1 MEKYH
6 WTAKH
11 GDILPPFFP
20 VVAKFIHLFQSN
32 NHAHF
37 NSKTEFE
44 FEFIVNS
51 KENDAG
57 LATYFNFGEVFP
69 PCVYMFSKF
78 PPKLKQKNDTGKTKF
93 IHFGPVETTCQ
104 N

>member
-6 WTAKH
+6 WMAKH

-37 NSKTEFE
+37 NSKTELE

-57 LATYFNFGEVFP
+57 LASYFNFGEVFP
-69 PCVYMFSKF
+69 P
-78 PPKLKQKNDTGKTKF
+78 
-93 IHFGPVETTCQ
+93 
-104 N
+104 